1 MKFIDVL
8 AKTDVMPASV
18 VVFWL
23 GQAGF
28 LLKTAD
34 KKLILIDPY
43 LSDSLYDSS
52 KTQNGYAFKR
62 MTPVLFEPDEVNAD
76 LIFCSHEHA
85 DHLDTGSIA
94 ALLKNEGTRLYT
106 NPASVRLAKRAG
118 APSDRIQT
126 IHRGTELDFGE
137 FRLTA
142 LAAQHGDLS
151 PEAMGFLFDFGFIR
165 IYYSGDTAYDLPML
179 APALKARPELVLLP
193 INGAYG
199 NLNAVEAAK
208 LANNLGAK
216 VCIPHHFWTFPIH
229 LGSPQEFIGAM
240 AEYAPGC
247 ELHMLTPGE
256 PFRVL

>member
-1 MKFIDVL
+1 M
-8 AKTDVMPASV
+8 
-18 VVFWL
+18 
-23 GQAGF
+23 
-28 LLKTAD
+28 
-34 KKLILIDPY
+34 
-43 LSDSLYDSS
+43 
-52 KTQNGYAFKR
+52 
-62 MTPVLFEPDEVNAD
+62 
-76 LIFCSHEHA
+76 
-85 DHLDTGSIA
+85 
-94 ALLKNEGTRLYT
+94 
-106 NPASVRLAKRAG
+106 
-118 APSDRIQT
+118 
-126 IHRGTELDFGE
+126 
-137 FRLTA
+137 TA

-216 VCIPHHFWTFPIH
+216 VCIPHHFWTFSIH